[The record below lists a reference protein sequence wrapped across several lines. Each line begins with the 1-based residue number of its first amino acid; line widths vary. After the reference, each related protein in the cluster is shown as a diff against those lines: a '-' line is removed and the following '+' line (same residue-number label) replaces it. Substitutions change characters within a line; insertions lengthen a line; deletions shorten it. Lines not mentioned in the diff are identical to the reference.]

1 MAGAFA
7 SGTTFAGR
15 LLASATAAAA
25 VCLAAAVLCPQSTG
39 AQSREAAEPTL
50 ASCDQFLPPRQ
61 QVGDK
66 RVGPDKCLVISDDIV
81 FDLKG
86 RPFRRLELRISGT
99 VAGFAVK
106 QGPRVGYFNDAP
118 DLVFTQSG
126 NDGPRFAGIGRYEGA
141 TGHGM
146 SLFLPLNAADWNGK
160 LFITA
165 HGAGPYGGVGTLI
178 PRYAEADFNPL
189 TNLNRYV
196 GMMIDRGY
204 AVAHTLR
211 SSHIV
216 GGDVVVTLDDGT
228 VLPKNNVSSHA
239 GFIVGFTATAEN
251 IVRQRL
257 GRDSQRRYFY
267 GFSAGSMMGRHVQ
280 YLPGAN
286 KGLDG
291 RRLFDGFLLD
301 DAGGGMWLPVLKV
314 DGKDVLFGG
323 RDAERFLPQIDITHA
338 LYLGDTGDFLKFKRE
353 NARLLAQKGLGDRH
367 RMYEIRGV
375 SHFDAGQTSLPDLDC
390 IFLDVDSLNHEL
402 DDPGLLDWEEFV
414 PERVQ
419 LFYAVT
425 HPRLGD
431 CVDLRSGFPPV
442 RTMISGARRIARSWS
457 MTVRSTS
464 LPVGRSPASAITTA
478 KTTCCGTT
486 PPAARSPNG
495 SRPAPASPPTP
506 SSIQPS
512 QPTGPSSEIPPTHT
526 PDRAASAARWS
537 GRDPQFGECQQQ
549 PIGAIRTRMAS
560 HFGQISTLSA
570 AAMRCRCR
578 RWVILVGAATSATS
592 PLHF

>member
-1 MAGAFA
+1 MADAFA
-7 SGTTFAGR
+7 SRTLFADQF
-15 LLASATAAAA
+15 LASAAVGAA
-25 VCLAAAVLCPQSTG
+25 VCLAAALLWSQSTA
-39 AQSREAAEPTL
+39 AQSREAAAEPAL
-50 ASCDQFLPPRQ
+50 ASCDQFLPSRQ

-66 RVGPDKCLVISDDIV
+66 RVGPDKCLIVFDEIV

-106 QGPRVGYFNDAP
+106 QGPRSGYFNDAP

-126 NDGPRFAGIGRYEGA
+126 NDGPRFAGVGRYEGA

-146 SLFLPLNAADWNGK
+146 SLFLPLNAGDWNGK
-160 LFITA
+160 LFVTA

-178 PRYAEADFNPL
+178 PRHAEADFNPL

-196 GMMIDRGY
+196 GLMIDRGY

-216 GGDVVVTLDDGT
+216 GGDVVATLDDGT

-239 GFIVGFTATAEN
+239 GFIAGFTAIAEN

-257 GRDSQRRYFY
+257 GRDTQRRYFY

-301 DAGGGMWLPVLKV
+301 DAGGGMWLPILKV

-323 RDAERFLPQIDITHA
+323 RDAERFVPQIDISHA

-375 SHFDAGQTSLPDLDC
+375 SHFDAGQTSLPDL
-390 IFLDVDSLNHEL
+390 
-402 DDPGLLDWEEFV
+402 V
-414 PERVQ
+414 PETLDLGGLMESFIDMLDRWVDKGIAPPPTRSDVLEIAGGEHDGKSRNPAIALPEVACPLGERFVFPPAHGISRRSFQ
-419 LFYAVT
+419 ETAFAAFDGANLEPLDGHGGFVDMNYNGIRDRRETVGEAWA
-425 HPRLGD
+425 RLGLIMPGEPFGRRAYVA
-431 CVDLRSGFPPV
+431 CV
-442 RTMISGARRIARSWS
+442 
-457 MTVRSTS
+457 
-464 LPVGRSPASAITTA
+464 
-478 KTTCCGTT
+478 
-486 PPAARSPNG
+486 
-495 SRPAPASPPTP
+495 
-506 SSIQPS
+506 
-512 QPTGPSSEIPPTHT
+512 
-526 PDRAASAARWS
+526 ASAA
-537 GRDPQFGECQQQ
+537 
-549 PIGAIRTRMAS
+549 AK
-560 HFGQISTLSA
+560 
-570 AAMRCRCR
+570 
-578 RWVILVGAATSATS
+578 LVGEGFLPPGLIGWYVRRAELEAGDLAQ
-592 PLHF
+592 